1 MSNLFGSIYKNLG
14 IKLSIALA
22 ILFIFIL
29 VLIFIFITNKK
40 FKKRG
45 KRKAGIKNHLKKIKE
60 QKTNITVQEQLISLD
75 KRVKE
80 FFKTKANE
88 NKKLTYTEI
97 IKELK
102 QKNNTSPI
110 SFCKKMNYYL
120 YSGKNITKRD
130 VENLEYHFEK
140 ITNKEKPKK
149 ELNRKTKKTKP
160 KKDIKHV
167 IKKLDTIQEELKK
180 LQ

>member
-1 MSNLFGSIYKNLG
+1 MSNLFGSIYENLG

-29 VLIFIFITNKK
+29 VLIFIFVSDKK
-40 FKKRG
+40 FKRRT
-45 KRKAGIKNHLKKIKE
+45 KRKAGTKNHLKKIKN
-60 QKTNITVQEQLISLD
+60 QKTNITVQEQLIFLD

-80 FFKTKANE
+80 FFKTKTNKD
-88 NKKLTYTEI
+88 KKLTYTEI

-102 QKNNTSPI
+102 QKKDTAPI
-110 SFCKKMNYYL
+110 PFCKKMNYYL
-120 YSGKNITKRD
+120 YSGKNITKKD
-130 VENLEYHFEK
+130 VENLENHFEK

-149 ELNRKTKKTKP
+149 ELNKKTKP
-160 KKDIKHV
+160 KKDIKQV
-167 IKKLDTIQEELKK
+167 IKKLDTIQEELKD

>member
-1 MSNLFGSIYKNLG
+1 MSNLFGSIYENLG

-22 ILFIFIL
+22 ILFVFIL
-29 VLIFIFITNKK
+29 VLIFIFVSGKK
-40 FKKRG
+40 FKKR
-45 KRKAGIKNHLKKIKE
+45 KADTKNHFKKMKNEKI
-60 QKTNITVQEQLISLD
+60 NITVQEQLRFLD

-80 FFKTKANE
+80 FFKIKTNE

-102 QKNNTSPI
+102 QKNNTTPI
-110 SFCKKMNYYL
+110 PFCKKMNYYL
-120 YSGKNITKRD
+120 YSGRNITRKD
-130 VENLEYHFEK
+130 VENLENHFEK
-140 ITNKEKPKK
+140 ITNKKKSKK
-149 ELNRKTKKTKP
+149 ELNKKTKP

>member
-1 MSNLFGSIYKNLG
+1 MSSLFDSIYENLG

-22 ILFIFIL
+22 VLFIFIL
-29 VLIFIFITNKK
+29 VLIFIFVTNKK

-45 KRKAGIKNHLKKIKE
+45 KRKAGMKNHLKKTKN
-60 QKTNITVQEQLISLD
+60 QKINMTTQEQLIFLD
-75 KRVKE
+75 KRVKS

-102 QKNNTSPI
+102 QKNDTSPI

-120 YSGKNITKRD
+120 YSGKNITRKD
-130 VENLEYHFEK
+130 VEDLEYHFEK

-149 ELNRKTKKTKP
+149 ELNKKTKP

-167 IKKLDTIQEELKK
+167 IKKLNTIQEELKE
-180 LQ
+180 L